1 MVTIKAYNRS
11 VSHALLTLRHAQHVR
26 GSGKEGNVRVFVP
39 WYCWKKQ
46 VQCYFGRCPKK
57 KRLSGRLL
65 LHESLRSPCDTVRF
79 VSLCISFYWVG
90 PVFRVAVI
98 STGRNFSTASW
109 SYFAS
114 LWEELCIQNN
124 KISLQ
129 QAQNPK
135 SGVPRTWHV
144 LQPLYQLA
152 SLYDIRDDSF
162 PCLAL
167 ELSSGTPASEGI
179 SAIWRD
185 TTIFLWWEN

>member
-26 GSGKEGNVRVFVP
+26 GSGKEGNVRVRSRVLL
-39 WYCWKKQ
+39 KEAGTIM
-46 VQCYFGRCPKK
+46 YFGRCPNKK
-57 KRLSGRLL
+57 LSGRLL
-65 LHESLRSPCDTVRF
+65 LHESLRAPCDTVRF
-79 VSLCISFYWVG
+79 VSLCISFYWVW

-109 SYFAS
+109 SFAS
-114 LWEELCIQNN
+114 SWEELCIQNN

-152 SLYDIRDDSF
+152 SLCDIRDDSF